1 MRKILFTLFALL
13 SILPSWAQEKGL
25 AEIINDKFASATGW
39 FVQGIFASIPVT
51 KDVGI
56 PWVVVV
62 LLVSALAFT
71 VYFKFINVTGLGTS
85 INVVRGK
92 YDDIDHIE
100 SDPNAA
106 VNMVDGDVVGTISDE
121 GEAGEV
127 SHFQALTAAL
137 SGTVGL
143 GNIAGVA
150 IAISIGGPGA
160 TFWMILAGL
169 LGMTSKFA
177 ECTLGVKYRDVDA
190 DGTVYGGPMYYL
202 KKGLSEKNLAGL
214 GNVLAIL
221 FAIMCVG
228 GSFGGGNMFQSN
240 QAAVIF
246 NKTAGFTDDAS
257 GFYFGLIMAVLVG
270 IVILGGLKRIA
281 SVTEKV
287 VPFMVGIYLLAAFII
302 IGANVDA
309 IPTAFGEIWDGAF
322 APVGIAGGVVG
333 VLVQGFRRAA
343 FSNEA
348 GVGSAAIAH
357 SAVKTKYAAS
367 EGLVALLE
375 PLIDTVIV
383 CTITALVIV
392 ITNGDGEI
400 MQYGV
405 KEADGVLATS
415 KAFASVI
422 PWFPYVL
429 TFAVVL
435 FAFST
440 MISWSYYGLQ
450 SWLFIFGKSKTNET
464 IYKVL
469 FCIFTVIGASITLGA
484 VTDFS
489 DAMIFA
495 MAIPNLIGVFIL
507 LPKIKEEVSK
517 YYQAIKSK

>member
-1 MRKILFTLFALL
+1 MRKRLFQLLTLVAT
-13 SILPSWAQEKGL
+13 LPLIAAEKGIDEL
-25 AEIINDKFASATGW
+25 INEEFGKRTGW
-39 FVQGIFASIPVT
+39 FVKFIFASIPVT
-51 KDVGI
+51 DNVGI
-56 PWVVVV
+56 PWVVVM
-62 LLVSALAFT
+62 LLIGATFLT
-71 VYFKFINVTGLGTS
+71 VYFKFINIKGLGTS

-92 YDDIDHIE
+92 YDDVDHIE
-100 SDPNAA
+100 ADPKAA

-121 GEAGEV
+121 GEDGEV

-160 TFWMILAGL
+160 TFWMIIAGL

-177 ECTLGVKYRDVDA
+177 ECTLGVRYRDVDA

-202 KKGLSEKNLAGL
+202 KKGLAEAKKEGL
-214 GNVLAIL
+214 GKVLAIF

-246 NKTAGFTDDAS
+246 NKTFLSGDSS
-257 GFYFGLIMAVLVG
+257 GFIFGLIMAVVVG
-270 IVILGGLKRIA
+270 VVILGGLKRIA
-281 SVTEKV
+281 SVTEKI
-287 VPFMVGIYLLAAFII
+287 VPFMVGIYLLAAFVI
-302 IGANVDA
+302 IGAN
-309 IPTAFGEIWDGAF
+309 IGQIGWAFGEIVNGAF
-322 APVGIAGGVVG
+322 NPTGIAGGVIG

-383 CTITALVIV
+383 CTITALVII

-400 MQYGV
+400 MTYGV

-429 TFAVVL
+429 TIAVVL

-450 SWLFIFGKSKTNET
+450 SWLFIFGKSKRNE
-464 IYKVL
+464 IVYKIL

-495 MAIPNLIGVFIL
+495 MAIPNLIGVFLL
-507 LPKIKEEVSK
+507 LPKIKEEVNR
-517 YYQAIKSK
+517 YYKAIKKS

>member
-1 MRKILFTLFALL
+1 MRKHLVQLLTLGT
-13 SILPSWAQEKGL
+13 ILPLAAAEKGID
-25 AEIINDKFASATGW
+25 EMINEKFGSATGW
-39 FVQGIFASIPVT
+39 FVEGIFASIPVT
-51 KDVGI
+51 EHVGI
-56 PWVVVV
+56 PWVVVM
-62 LLVSALAFT
+62 LLIGALLLT
-71 VYFKFINVTGLGTS
+71 IYFKFINVKGLGTS

-92 YDDIDHIE
+92 YDDIDHI
-100 SDPNAA
+100 SADSSAA
-106 VNMVDGDVVGTISDE
+106 VNIVDGDIKGTITDE
-121 GEAGEV
+121 GEEGEV

-160 TFWMILAGL
+160 TFWMILAGF

-202 KKGLSEKNLAGL
+202 KKGLSETGKAKL
-214 GNVLAIL
+214 GKVLAII

-246 NKTAGFTDDAS
+246 NKTFLSGDSS
-257 GFYFGLIMAVLVG
+257 GFVFGLIMAVVVG
-270 IVILGGLKRIA
+270 VVILGGLKRIA

-287 VPFMVGIYLLAAFII
+287 VPFMVGIYLLAALII
-302 IGANVDA
+302 IGAN
-309 IPTAFGEIWDGAF
+309 ISHIGWAFGEIIEGAF
-322 APVGIAGGVVG
+322 NPTGIAGGVVG

-383 CTITALVIV
+383 CTITALVII

-400 MQYGV
+400 MTYGV

-429 TFAVVL
+429 TIAVVL

-450 SWLFIFGKSKTNET
+450 SWLFIFGKSKVNEI

-469 FCIFTVIGASITLGA
+469 FCIFTVVGASITLGA

-495 MAIPNLIGVFIL
+495 MAIPNLIGVFLL
-507 LPKIKEEVSK
+507 LPKIKEEVSR
-517 YYQAIKSK
+517 YYKAIKQS

>member
-1 MRKILFTLFALL
+1 MRKILFTLLTL
-13 SILPSWAQEKGL
+13 CTTLPMLAKGGM
-25 AEIINDKFASATGW
+25 AEEINDTFAWLTGW

-51 KDVGI
+51 EGVGI

-62 LLVSALAFT
+62 LLMSALAFT
-71 VYFKFINVTGLGTS
+71 VYFKFINVRGLGTS

-214 GNVLAIL
+214 GKVLAIL